1 MRSITSGGIAV
12 SQPLGKVLLTDI
24 LVVSAFFLTLLV
36 AHILPFPLY
45 KYDPMKILVLITV
58 VYSSRS
64 NSLAIAAA
72 LPVLSFLSTG
82 HPVFP
87 KFLIMSGELMVF
99 AFVLSSF
106 RLRQSNRLIRF
117 LGAVFV
123 SKIIYYLI
131 KGGAIAFGYLDQ
143 VLISTDL
150 YTQIQALVIL
160 SIVFWGM
167 EFLNQRAGKL

>member
-1 MRSITSGGIAV
+1 
-12 SQPLGKVLLTDI
+12 
-24 LVVSAFFLTLLV
+24 
-36 AHILPFPLY
+36 
-45 KYDPMKILVLITV
+45 